1 MTDTVTNKSLRSF
14 TILAA
19 LCAVTF
25 LFGMIRGASIPF
37 WADELATTHIAD
49 SSSWAQMMQRSQTLD
64 LQPPLEDALVRMSF
78 HVFGT
83 HEFAGRLPSV
93 ISFTVVVACMFLYL
107 RRRSTVWFAAFGA
120 LLLLYNQE
128 ISYYA
133 TEARPYALLMATLGV
148 ALLAYDSILESL
160 GNVWVARYILLAA
173 TTAMLMSHVFGLFA
187 LGAFLLAEFVRS
199 LRRRTLDIPTWLA
212 LLLPLISCVLYAPL
226 LRGQSNLVY
235 PPEMRPTL
243 VGGLLIYHSFLYK
256 PITPV
261 IGLGVLLLILLR
273 YYPERTFAQFLR
285 LRAESWTLLLM
296 LLATPLTIAIIMHLR
311 SPQGSFFFRYTLA
324 VVYPATFFIAM
335 FFAWRAKETEK
346 AGMALASFALVA
358 TLFSFNQIPHQA
370 VHLVH
375 RGLLAPPNEVASAGG
390 VNAIAPDLP
399 LVDNSAQRFIEADNR
414 LSAADLKR
422 FVYVTDETEA
432 MRVTHSNAGE
442 GVAAMAPALHLHS
455 RVVPYADFIAAHKQ
469 FLVLGEV
476 NHLDDWFLK
485 AVIDQGARVRLLGKY
500 DFAGRDQSL
509 WMVSLS
515 AAPTPPYLVYEISTP
530 PVAP

>member
-49 SSSWAQMMQRSQTLD
+49 SSTWAQMMQRSQTLD

-148 ALLAYDSILESL
+148 TLLAYDSILESL
-160 GNVWVARYILLAA
+160 GNVWVARSILLAA

-226 LRGQSNLVY
+226 LREQSNLVY

-243 VGGLLIYHSFLYK
+243 VGGLLIYHCFLYK

-285 LRAESWTLLLM
+285 LRAETWTLL
-296 LLATPLTIAIIMHLR
+296 
-311 SPQGSFFFRYTLA
+311 S
-324 VVYPATFFIAM
+324 
-335 FFAWRAKETEK
+335 
-346 AGMALASFALVA
+346 
-358 TLFSFNQIPHQA
+358 TLFGN
-370 VHLVH
+370 
-375 RGLLAPPNEVASAGG
+375 
-390 VNAIAPDLP
+390 
-399 LVDNSAQRFIEADNR
+399 
-414 LSAADLKR
+414 AADDR
-422 FVYVTDETEA
+422 DYHASPFP
-432 MRVTHSNAGE
+432 AG
-442 GVAAMAPALHLHS
+442 
-455 RVVPYADFIAAHKQ
+455 Q
-469 FLVLGEV
+469 FLFQL
-476 NHLDDWFLK
+476 HPWPSS
-485 AVIDQGARVRLLGKY
+485 IRPH
-500 DFAGRDQSL
+500 
-509 WMVSLS
+509 SLS
-515 AAPTPPYLVYEISTP
+515 RCSLHGERRRPKRRVWPWRPSHSWLHCSASTKFLARQCTWP
-530 PVAP
+530 IEDYSHHLMR